1 MVKTVKDGYTYEI
14 RSLYKLGGINHF
26 NLKKEPRGFRII
38 FSKFIETVDDNG
50 NVWTESTPMDPDN
63 MVFFVKETKKFSQKQ
78 ENRINDWIKENQE
91 ELFRLYFEDRANL
104 SNVIFYYANK
114 DFKINIK

>member
-14 RSLYKLGGINHF
+14 RSMYKLGGMNYF

-38 FSKFIETVDDNG
+38 FSKYIETVSDDG
-50 NVWTESTPMDPDN
+50 TVWTESTPMDPDN

-78 ENRINDWIKENQE
+78 ENKLNDWIKENQE
-91 ELFRLYFEDRANL
+91 ELFRLYFEERDSL
-104 SNVIFYYANK
+104 PTVIFYCADK